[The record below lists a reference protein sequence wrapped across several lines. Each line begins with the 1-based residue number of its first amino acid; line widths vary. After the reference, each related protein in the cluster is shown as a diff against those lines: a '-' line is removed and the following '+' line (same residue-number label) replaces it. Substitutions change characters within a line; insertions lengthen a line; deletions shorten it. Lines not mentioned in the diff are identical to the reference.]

1 MTSKQRRPN
10 AGIPGAKALIAT
22 AAVAATV
29 GGWAAF
35 SNANAT
41 SYQSTPTAAVSV
53 AQAASS
59 NYTISQ
65 LQLTPLPTLVPTVNI
80 VINSVP
86 TATQPAAQSSQTNA
100 SSAAQPTATAV
111 PATSTDTP
119 VPATDTPAPTD
130 TPVVVVQ
137 RPQTVTTTRSSRRG

>member
-22 AAVAATV
+22 AAIAATV

-41 SYQSTPTAAVSV
+41 TYQSTPTQAVVV

-59 NYTISQ
+59 SYTLSP
-65 LQLTPLPTLVPTVNI
+65 LQLTPLPTIVPTVNI
-80 VINSVP
+80 VVNSVP
-86 TATQPAAQSSQTNA
+86 TATQPVTQSGQPTA
-100 SSAAQPTATAV
+100 SAAQPTATA
-111 PATSTDTP
+111 

-130 TPVVVVQ
+130 TPVPTAASVTVVQ
-137 RPQTVTTTRSSRRG
+137 KPQTVTTTRSSRGG